1 MTQLFRLPGSVK
13 RDPAVDTWLHEQ
25 PDELAAIARR
35 WFEVLRGCG
44 DDVRE
49 LIHDDQPTACV
60 GDAAFAYVDAFTSH
74 VNVGFFRGAELPD
87 PDRLL
92 EGTGRFMR
100 HVKLRPGG
108 GVDAA
113 ALTNLIAT
121 AYSDMKRCVGAER
134 VALNRRHFLA
144 CFSAMGLGSTLMP
157 EALSIAAQEAE
168 TITIEVLEAAQK
180 IAGVS
185 FTREEQQAILTRLN
199 AGRGYLAG
207 FAALRAAKLSDD
219 EQPAIVFNPV
229 PPGKA
234 LPSGPRGIV
243 RRPRQVS
250 RPAADEALAFLPV
263 TDLAR
268 LVETRQ
274 VKPSELTE
282 LYLARLAKYDPALR
296 CVVSL
301 TSELA
306 RSQARE
312 ADAEIAAGKYRG
324 PLHGIPYGLK
334 DLFAVRGTRTT
345 WGASPWKDRV
355 IDSDATVYSKLRAA
369 GAILVAKLSTGALA
383 VGAQWFGGLTRN
395 PWNLKE
401 DASGS
406 SAGSGA
412 ATAAGLV
419 GFSIGSDTGG
429 SIIQPAERNGIAGLR
444 PTFGRVS
451 RFGGMTLA
459 WTQDTVGP
467 LCRSVEDCALVFDAI
482 YGPDGED
489 NSVLDVPFRWDA
501 TADVRKLRVGYLRS
515 AFTTSPAE
523 TARQQAV
530 RRNHEA
536 ALQVIRGL
544 GVPVVPFDLPAVEIA
559 ALDFIR
565 WAETAAFFD
574 EPTRNATLGAIET
587 GPEQS
592 TRPADIRSGRF
603 IPAVEYIQANRYR
616 SRVMQQMDA
625 AMAGIDLFLGS
636 NALLTNRLG
645 LPILSMPN
653 GFADGSPTALHMTGK
668 LFGEPEL
675 FSLARAFQSATDHH
689 VKHPTM
695 RA

>member
-1 MTQLFRLPGSVK
+1 MSQLFRIASSVR
-13 RDPAVDTWLHEQ
+13 RDPAIDIWMREQ
-25 PDELAAIARR
+25 RDELATIARR
-35 WFEVLRGCG
+35 WFQVLRGCG

-87 PDRLL
+87 PERLL

-100 HVKLRPGG
+100 HVKLRPGSD
-108 GVDAA
+108 VDAT
-113 ALTNLIAT
+113 ALTKLIET
-121 AYSDMKRCVGAER
+121 AYGDMKHRVGTER

-144 CFSAMGLGSTLMP
+144 CFSAMGLGATLMP
-157 EALSIAAQEAE
+157 DALTIAAQDAE
-168 TITIEVLEAAQK
+168 TVTIEMLAAAQK

-207 FAALRAAKLSDD
+207 FAALRAAKLTDD

-229 PPGKA
+229 PPGKV

-243 RRPRQVS
+243 RRPREVS
-250 RPAADEALAFLPV
+250 RPASDEALAFLPL

-274 VKPSELTE
+274 VRPSELTE
-282 LYLARLAKYDPALR
+282 LYLSRLARYDPTFR
-296 CVVSL
+296 SVVSL

-306 RSQARE
+306 RSQARD

-334 DLFAVRGTRTT
+334 DLFAVRGTKTT

-355 IDSDATVYSKLRAA
+355 IDNDATVYIKLREA
-369 GAILVAKLSTGALA
+369 GSILVAKLSTGALA

-419 GFSIGSDTGG
+419 GFAIGSDTGG

-482 YGPDGED
+482 YGPDGKD

-501 TADVRKLRVGYLRS
+501 TSDVRTLRVGYLRS
-515 AFTTSPAE
+515 AFTSQPGETS
-523 TARQQAV
+523 RQLAV
-530 RRNHEA
+530 RRNNEA

-544 GVPVVPFDLPAVEIA
+544 GVQVVPFDLPAVEIA

-574 EPTRNATLGAIET
+574 EPTRSGTLRDIEN

-592 TRPADIRSGRF
+592 ARPADIRSGRF
-603 IPAVEYIQANRYR
+603 IPAVEYLQANRYR

-625 AMAGIDLFLGS
+625 AMSGIDLFLGS

-675 FSLARAFQSATDHH
+675 FLLAHAFQSATEHH
-689 VKHPTM
+689 LKHPM
-695 RA
+695 MQ